1 MFLQLVSHTHRTNTL
16 NFFSN
21 PLSIMVQ
28 LSSILCVALLAITP
42 VLSRPVY
49 NEYDAYATPS
59 TVLPVSC

>member
-1 MFLQLVSHTHRTNTL
+1 
-16 NFFSN
+16 
-21 PLSIMVQ
+21 MVQ

-42 VLSRPVY
+42 VLSLPVY